1 MFELLE
7 ISLLDEEGNKVNI
20 GISTNESSQRG
31 ISSCWKLEFDSV
43 NDSKKLLTLSIKMPN
58 LDGKNIS
65 SLTTAESIDGLKL
78 FRNIFIHLKINHDK
92 EIKSGV

>member
-1 MFELLE
+1 
-7 ISLLDEEGNKVNI
+7 
-20 GISTNESSQRG
+20 
-31 ISSCWKLEFDSV
+31 
-43 NDSKKLLTLSIKMPN
+43 MPN

-78 FRNIFIHLKINHDK
+78 FRNLFIHLKINHDK